1 MFRFKRKGEYIYYPK
16 EDNLKLK
23 IKDKKENYSILL
35 RSKFCKSEPGEGD
48 IILNIDS
55 EGFVIG
61 ISFLEASQIF
71 KISKDSLEKIKKYEY
86 QAKIIKKSIS
96 IKVEIEAEQNNKSIT
111 KKFSIKSKTREERE
125 TEVDC
130 SMISYGLGF

>member
-1 MFRFKRKGEYIYYPK
+1 MGWGGSLCQ
-16 EDNLKLK
+16 NLKLK

-71 KISKDSLEKIKKYEY
+71 KISKDSLEKISEPPHPKGLP
-86 QAKIIKKSIS
+86 AGKS
-96 IKVEIEAEQNNKSIT
+96 V
-111 KKFSIKSKTREERE
+111 
-125 TEVDC
+125 C
-130 SMISYGLGF
+130 